1 MSHFAWYPGARAAL
15 ESAFGNALNKTAE
28 DIVLDVEARGV
39 VPYAESA
46 QKRGHE
52 AGRLARSVDVQPVKS
67 TAKGARILW
76 NAPFAARAYFHPE
89 WQFSTVVHGNARGR
103 WMDDY
108 IDGER
113 TAFVRERYNRHLGIL
128 GVLFR

>member
-1 MSHFAWYPGARAAL
+1 MSHFAWYPGAHAAL

-52 AGRLARSVDVQPVKS
+52 AGKLARSVAVQPVKAS
-67 TAKGARILW
+67 AKGARIVW
-76 NAPFAARAYFHPE
+76 NAPYAARAYFHPD

-108 IDGER
+108 MDGER
-113 TAFVRERYNRHLGIL
+113 TAYVRERYRKHLGIL
-128 GVLFR
+128 GVLL

>member
-1 MSHFAWYPGARAAL
+1 MSHFAWYPGAHAAL

-28 DIVLDVEARGV
+28 DIVLDVERRGV

-52 AGRLARSVDVQPVKS
+52 AGKLARSVAVQPVKAS
-67 TAKGARILW
+67 AKGARIVW
-76 NAPFAARAYFHPE
+76 NAPYATRAYFHPD

-108 IDGER
+108 MDGER
-113 TAFVRERYNRHLGIL
+113 TAYVRDRYRHHLGIM
-128 GVLFR
+128 GVLL

>member
-1 MSHFAWYPGARAAL
+1 MSHFARYPGANAAL

-52 AGRLARSVDVQPVKS
+52 AGRLARSVDVQPSKS
-67 TAKGARILW
+67 TANGARIVW

-113 TAFVRERYNRHLGIL
+113 TAYVRERYRKHLGIM
-128 GVLFR
+128 GVLL

>member
-1 MSHFAWYPGARAAL
+1 MSHFAWYPGAHAAL

-52 AGRLARSVDVQPVKS
+52 AGKLARSVAVQPVKAS
-67 TAKGARILW
+67 AKGARIVW
-76 NAPFAARAYFHPE
+76 NAPYAARAYFHPD

-108 IDGER
+108 MDGER
-113 TAFVRERYNRHLGIL
+113 TAYVRDRYRHHLGIM
-128 GVLFR
+128 GVLL

>member
-46 QKRGHE
+46 KKRGHE
-52 AGRLARSVDVQPVKS
+52 AGRLAKSVAVQPVKAS
-67 TAKGARILW
+67 AKGARIVW
-76 NAPFAARAYFHPE
+76 NVSYAARAYFHPD